1 MKKTY
6 YVGCNRITKKWLY
19 KYESCGVLW
28 EFIYPYF
35 PALGQAKKFHFGEDY
50 EKNIIC

>member
-19 KYESCGVLW
+19 KCESCGVLW

-35 PALGQAKKFHFGEDY
+35 PALGQVKKFNSDEDY
-50 EKNIIC
+50 EKDITC